1 MAMKNYAFQIA
12 LLCSTLLFM
21 GCTAVSED
29 DLIDPTPLPPIV
41 TYNRDVKPIID
52 NNCIICHSNPP
63 QNNAPMSLV
72 SYDDVKQAVLYRNLI
87 GRISSNDPVFM
98 MPYGGPRLPQ
108 NLIDIV
114 IKWNDEDGLIEE

>member
-1 MAMKNYAFQIA
+1 MVMKNKVLQIT
-12 LLCSTLLFM
+12 LLCSALLFM
-21 GCTAVSED
+21 GCTAVNEED
-29 DLIDPTPLPPIV
+29 LSDPTPIPVIV
-41 TYNRDVKPIID
+41 TYNKDVKSIID

-72 SYDDVKQAVLYRNLI
+72 SYDDVKQAVLFRNLI
-87 GRISSNDPVFM
+87 GRISSDDPVFG

-108 NLIDIV
+108 NLIDII